1 MVERFNKIMKSSFVS
16 VIVPTYNR
24 ANLVSETIKS
34 ILNQT
39 YKNFELIVVDDGSTD
54 NTEEVIKK
62 FNDNRIKY
70 IKIDNWGGPAKPR
83 NTGIKKARGEYIAFC
98 DDDDI
103 WLPEKLE
110 KQIKVFQIS
119 NETAMLYTRFKRI
132 EGDIISN
139 RILPKNG
146 KYKSGNIFKSLYFKP
161 FIACSS
167 VIVKRSVLDQVGFFD
182 TDPNLIA
189 IEDIDLWLRIALK
202 YIIRCTDNL
211 PLILYRVHPQNI
223 SYGYVRNIRRTLIIK
238 KRYKKYVGNFLFLVS
253 LLLMPANICK
263 QIIKI
268 IIKRMCNKK

>member
-1 MVERFNKIMKSSFVS
+1 MKDSFVS

-39 YKNFELIVVDDGSTD
+39 YKNFELIIVDDGSTD
-54 NTEEVIKK
+54 NTEEIIRK
-62 FNDNRIKY
+62 FSDSRIEY
-70 IKIDNWGGPAKPR
+70 IKTDNWGGPAKPR

-98 DDDDI
+98 DDDDM

-110 KQIKVFQIS
+110 RQIKVFQVYKK
-119 NETAMLYTRFKRI
+119 TAMLYTRFKTI

-139 RILPKNG
+139 RIFPKNG
-146 KYKSGNIFKSLYFKP
+146 KYKSGNIFKSLYHRSFV
-161 FIACSS
+161 ACSS
-167 VIVKRSVLDQVGFFD
+167 VMVKRSVLGQVGFFD

-189 IEDIDLWLRIALK
+189 IEDTDLWLRIALK

-211 PLILYRVHPQNI
+211 PLFLYRIHPQNI
-223 SYGYVRNIRRTLIIK
+223 SYGYVQNMKRSLIIK
-238 KRYKKYVGNFLFLVS
+238 KRYKKYAGNYLFWVS
-253 LLLMPANICK
+253 ILLTSANICK

-268 IIKRMCNKK
+268 IIKRMYNKK